1 MQQTPQLVMK
11 RSQSECISFPSPVF
25 SPSPMKRGS
34 KIGFNVAREL
44 FDFPQSEEMLIKPR
58 ANTTTNIMTSSVRSF
73 SDTSS
78 NEWGSDS
85 QGSFISNCESPSLS
99 KNPFFQEHIFEEE
112 VSFELPS
119 RTSNPLVRDV
129 HFKRNNQKL
138 FEAIT
143 EANSTY

>member
-1 MQQTPQLVMK
+1 MQQTPELVMK
-11 RSQSECISFPSPVF
+11 RSQSECLSFPSPIF
-25 SPSPMKRGS
+25 CPSPMKRSS
-34 KIGFNVAREL
+34 KISFNLAREV
-44 FDFPQSEEMLIKPR
+44 FDFPQTEEVVIKPR
-58 ANTTTNIMTSSVRSF
+58 ANTTTNIMTVQSSFV
-73 SDTSS
+73 SDASS

-85 QGSFISNCESPSLS
+85 QGSFISRCESPASFS

-138 FEAIT
+138 FDAIT
-143 EANSTY
+143 QAN